1 MKISIET
8 LKTLIMYHIRA
19 ENEVQD
25 PWHLMKLSEYVSKRV
40 YHQLEVQKL
49 NELLTKLNEV
59 HGYDK

>member
-8 LKTLIMYHIRA
+8 LKTLIMYHVR
-19 ENEVQD
+19 EYNELGNVV
-25 PWHLMKLSEYVSKRV
+25 HLMAISDYISERTHHWLQVF
-40 YHQLEVQKL
+40 KL